1 MIGVIFLLMF
11 LSIICEYLISYIKS
25 IRTGDPNETELTY
38 WMFSYDFKS
47 LNKEWVPE
55 EKNLLKRKRKRN
67 RNALIFILY
76 IVIFLIFL
84 TFNSFVAHLLDVII
98 NIKKFNYPI

>member
-1 MIGVIFLLMF
+1 MIGVIFLLIF
-11 LSIICEYLISYIKS
+11 LSIICEYLISYIKA

-47 LNKEWVPE
+47 KNKEWIPE
-55 EKNLLKRKRKRN
+55 DKNLLRRKRN

-76 IVIFLIFL
+76 MIIFLIFL
-84 TFNSFVAHLLDVII
+84 TFNSFVVHLLELIV
-98 NIKKFNYPI
+98 NFKKFNYPI